1 MTPVAVFLHT
11 MLVVALGPVLAGLI
25 RLATSGGGF
34 KALAAPAR
42 EIGAGLRAPG
52 EPPLGRLAMLSLAV
66 VAGLLIPLFASDA
79 VLGFLGDGFTALLL
93 LTGLSIALLPV
104 RVATVLT
111 AAASL
116 WTMGAL
122 TGTTDL
128 AQVQATWQLGPAS
141 FFVYVGLALA
151 VAPLMQKDP
160 SPVEGLD
167 DALRAWTR
175 STLQLGWLALA
186 MMTFPLGLPITDWG
200 RFALALGLFVAKFAV
215 FGTVLPA
222 IAARLSNW
230 PLAELGLACSLVALV
245 LVKLGI

>member
-1 MTPVAVFLHT
+1 MTPLAVFLHT

-25 RLATSGGGF
+25 RLGSSGGGVR
-34 KALAAPAR
+34 ALVAPAR
-42 EIGAGLRAPG
+42 AIGAGLRAPG
-52 EPPLGRLAMLSLAV
+52 QPPLGRLALLSLAI

-93 LTGLSIALLPV
+93 LTGLSVAMLPV
-104 RVATVLT
+104 RVATVLAV
-111 AAASL
+111 AAAL

-128 AQVQATWQLGPAS
+128 AQALVAWPMGPAA
-141 FFVYVGLALA
+141 FLVFVGLALA
-151 VAPLMQKDP
+151 VAPLMQPDT

-167 DALRAWTR
+167 EAVHAWTR

-186 MMTFPLGLPITDWG
+186 LMTFPVILSITG
-200 RFALALGLFVAKFAV
+200 GISFAGALGLFVVKFAV
-215 FGTVLPA
+215 FGPLL
-222 IAARLSNW
+222 AALATRGARW
-230 PLAELGLACSLVALV
+230 PLAELGLACSLLALA